1 MLIYVKKMYLKT
13 LYPWYEYL
21 CCNSTLCNFFFKQ
34 GDVSELKG
42 AVSELEGA
50 GKFLEEVK
58 M

>member
-1 MLIYVKKMYLKT
+1 MNICIVIVHCVIL
-13 LYPWYEYL
+13 
-21 CCNSTLCNFFFKQ
+21 FFKQ